1 MGVSAGDIRLRFR
14 RLLFQAATR
23 FGIKPCMK
31 YLLTLYQ
38 SDFNVS
44 LSRHCTDELFLKRER
59 NRERERQHGDEEVTP
74 KEEMRDGVDEEMN
87 GRRRSTNEMEQE
99 EKGMW
104 WKLKRKK

>member
-1 MGVSAGDIRLRFR
+1 MNYS
-14 RLLFQAATR
+14 
-23 FGIKPCMK
+23 
-31 YLLTLYQ
+31 
-38 SDFNVS
+38 
-44 LSRHCTDELFLKRER
+44 SRGRET
-59 NRERERQHGDEEVTP
+59 ERERQHGDEEVTP